1 MTSFIARHLSVALS
15 LILIY
20 PAFGKTEFPKP
31 KKSDPSKST
40 EASAKTNDVKKADEE
55 KKPEPIKPYNK
66 VITKEAKSE
75 RGLFAVHQ
83 VEEKFYFEI
92 PTNEF
97 GKEFLWVT
105 QIERTQAGFGYGGTP
120 VGSRVVRWELRDK
133 DVLLR
138 DVKYTIRAD
147 GTDAVRRS
155 VEATSLE
162 AIIRKFPVAAWGT
175 NKAAVVEVTDFF
187 TADVPEFSAKTRL
200 NASGADKARSF
211 IERIKTFADN
221 IEAKA
226 LITYTLAGPPA
237 PNSNI
242 PVVVNR
248 RDPSQGGVTVLLHH
262 SMVRL
267 PKEPMHPRQQDARV
281 GFFNVAFEDFAAPEH
296 RVKEVRYVTRWRLEK
311 KDPEAEVSEP
321 IKPIVFYVGRGVPD
335 KWRPWVKK
343 GIEAWQPAF
352 EAAGFKNAIF
362 AKDPPTEEEDP
373 NWDAEDARYST
384 IMWMPSLIENAMGPH
399 VHDPRTGE
407 ILEADI
413 IVYHNILKLVRDW
426 YFVQV
431 SPLDPRAQK
440 LPLPD
445 ELEGELI
452 AYVISHEVGHSLGF
466 PHNMKASSSYTV
478 EQLRDAE
485 FTRKNGVEAS
495 IMDYGRFNYVAQ
507 VGDGARLIPIIGPYD
522 YFAVEWGYKQFKG
535 ATNYVQEKPL
545 LDAIVAR
552 QVSDPKLRF
561 GDPNPALDPSQQNED
576 LGSDPI
582 RATELGLTNIA
593 RVASFL
599 VSATCKEGEDYDLL
613 SNMYTQLLRQRDRE
627 LEHVA
632 NELGGMVM
640 NNVWYGQGDHIY
652 DPVSPDKQRQAV
664 SFLNQH
670 AFQLPDEL
678 LAPGILR
685 RLEAN
690 GAADRV
696 LSSQRHILS
705 MMIDDA
711 RCKRMAELGN
721 NSPKQAYLP
730 VEMLADLRAGIWSE
744 LSEDSVE
751 INLYRRN
758 LQRAHIELLGTH
770 ANRTEASTD
779 LPALARGELKTVLAA
794 IKVALGKT
802 KDRVSL
808 LHLQDMEARVDRI
821 LDPRLKP

>member
-15 LILIY
+15 LVLIY
-20 PAFGKTEFPKP
+20 PAFGKSEFPKP

-75 RGLFAVHQ
+75 QGLFAVHR

-296 RVKEVRYVTRWRLEK
+296 RVKEVHYVTRWRLEK

-561 GDPNPALDPSQQNED
+561 GDPNPALDPSQQTED

-670 AFQLPDEL
+670 AFQLADEL

>member
-1 MTSFIARHLSVALS
+1 
-15 LILIY
+15 
-20 PAFGKTEFPKP
+20 
-31 KKSDPSKST
+31 
-40 EASAKTNDVKKADEE
+40 
-55 KKPEPIKPYNK
+55 
-66 VITKEAKSE
+66 
-75 RGLFAVHQ
+75 
-83 VEEKFYFEI
+83 
-92 PTNEF
+92 
-97 GKEFLWVT
+97 
-105 QIERTQAGFGYGGTP
+105 
-120 VGSRVVRWELRDK
+120 
-133 DVLLR
+133 
-138 DVKYTIRAD
+138 
-147 GTDAVRRS
+147 
-155 VEATSLE
+155 
-162 AIIRKFPVAAWGT
+162 
-175 NKAAVVEVTDFF
+175 
-187 TADVPEFSAKTRL
+187 
-200 NASGADKARSF
+200 
-211 IERIKTFADN
+211 
-221 IEAKA
+221 
-226 LITYTLAGPPA
+226 
-237 PNSNI
+237 
-242 PVVVNR
+242 
-248 RDPSQGGVTVLLHH
+248 
-262 SMVRL
+262 
-267 PKEPMHPRQQDARV
+267 MHPRQQDARV

-352 EAAGFKNAIF
+352 EAAGFKNAIL

-561 GDPNPALDPSQQNED
+561 GDPNPALDPSQQTED

-758 LQRAHIELLGTH
+758 LQRAYIELLGTH